1 MANEENRPVKP
12 SAGTL
17 QINEDTKTGSQAS
30 GQRSHLGRKYTWVL
44 LALILSFLAIESF
57 VPMRTAVQIGADEG
71 FELAKA
77 TLCVHGHRLYTEIW
91 NDQPPLHTFLVTEI
105 LKHASGSVLGPR
117 LLTVAFSVLLL
128 IAVFSIVRRVSGPL
142 AASLTTAM
150 IIMSPGFIE
159 LSSSCMLEI
168 PALATALGAIA
179 LLCGKKVI
187 LQEETKGTK
196 EENSRST
203 QPSPPGHAHINCGP
217 ASRRYGLLVV
227 AGVVFGLALQ
237 MKLVPIIYLPVAG
250 LIVLLQEWG
259 ERSRVNRV
267 VLQVGLFG
275 IGLVVGYLGSDLL
288 IERGAYLTH
297 FQQSWKSHFGTVK
310 ASPEYGSPSEHP
322 FDWSVLVK
330 NWDVTVPAIIGAFVL
345 IRGLRKVC
353 THPRRNES
361 GGKELALTPA
371 LSPKEMERA
380 GATPDAQ
387 FARASLRMNAV
398 RNGRRRMDE
407 RTGQA
412 NDASTSPGGDRRSEG
427 ELSSYAALIVPLAWL
442 ALTFAVFGFHKPWWA
457 YYYLHT
463 AIPLCWCAGI
473 GIAFLIGRVRGAKPE
488 KSHEAAAGR
497 RGNPQARTPALR
509 RLGAAVALA
518 AFGICSV
525 GWMGARVYLQVA
537 NLRRAPQVEN
547 SPVIT
552 QMNRFKP
559 FTDWLYADKPVYSFQ
574 ADIPMVPSLAVM
586 PVKRLWS
593 GELNNEGIRRELVKS
608 KPGLIVLL
616 NDGRDVPFKDL
627 LDAEY
632 QMVYMDSDNRM
643 YALKGIARK
652 ATMEE

>member
-17 QINEDTKTGSQAS
+17 QIEKDSKRGSQAS

-128 IAVFSIVRRVSGPL
+128 IAVFSIVRQVSGPL

-159 LSSSCMLEI
+159 LSWSCMLEI
-168 PALATALGAIA
+168 PALATALGALA
-179 LLCGKKVI
+179 LLFCLKQGEV
-187 LQEETKGTK
+187 LPHPLALPQER
-196 EENSRST
+196 ENWAT
-203 QPSPPGHAHINCGP
+203 NPSMM
-217 ASRRYGLLVV
+217 RRGVNWWQTEGMLGDGL
-227 AGVVFGLALQ
+227 AGAAFGLGLQ
-237 MKLVPIIYLPVAG
+237 MKLVPVIYLVLVAFVFWAQQREAKRG
-250 LIVLLQEWG
+250 LVSIVTRLAAFGIVL
-259 ERSRVNRV
+259 VAAYV
-267 VLQVGLFG
+267 
-275 IGLVVGYLGSDLL
+275 GSDLL

-297 FQQSWKSHFGTVK
+297 FQQSWKSHFGAVT

-322 FDWSVLVK
+322 FDWRVLLK
-330 NWDVTVPAIIGAFVL
+330 NWDVTVPAIIGVVVL

-353 THPRRNES
+353 TLCRRNES

-537 NLRRAPQVEN
+537 NLRRTPQIEN

-552 QMNRFKP
+552 QMKRFKP
-559 FTDWLYADKPVYSFQ
+559 FTDWLYADKAVYSFQ

-593 GELNNEGIRRELVKS
+593 GELNNEGIRRELTKYR
-608 KPGLIVLL
+608 PGLIVLL

-652 ATMEE
+652 AVVEE